1 MAELF
6 YREDRD
12 QDFLNACEL
21 VRQESEKHLSV
32 IEMVS
37 MAILKPAKSFYL
49 RPREYGDIIRR
60 AKRELPKREVT
71 REMYSEILARYYALR
86 RKYPLLKNKEINK
99 MLAEQSAPRFYIS
112 VSRGV
117 QLYYELMKR

>member
-21 VRQESEKHLSV
+21 VRQESEEHLSV
-32 IEMVS
+32 FEMVS
-37 MAILKPAKSFYL
+37 LAILKPAKSFYL

-60 AKRELPKREVT
+60 AKREPPKRKIT
-71 REMYSEILARYYALR
+71 RELYSEILTRYYTLKK
-86 RKYPLLKNKEINK
+86 KYPLLKNKEINR

-117 QLYYELMKR
+117 QLYYELMKK